1 MSRLIHILLIGTF
14 GWGLFSV
21 GSATSAGQIPFQ
33 PGEELVYR
41 IRWSFIPAGTAV
53 LKVLNPEIIKG
64 QSAQHF
70 SVMVKSNR
78 FVDNFY
84 KVRTRIDGWTDM
96 AVTHSL
102 LYKKKQRE
110 GRHRRD
116 VMVTFDWDT
125 NQTRYID
132 YFRGKIRSATLM
144 PGTFD
149 PFSAVYYFRTLT
161 IKKDD
166 EIIYPVSD
174 GKKCVLGRGRVVKR
188 EKINIRGITYNTWVV
203 VPEIKH
209 LGGVF
214 KKSKTAKIRFWI
226 TADHRRLPVKIASKV
241 IVGRFIAELVS
252 FHGTIE

>member
-1 MSRLIHILLIGTF
+1 MGTF
-14 GWGLFSV
+14 GLGLFFI

-53 LKVLNPEIIKG
+53 LKVLDPEIVNG
-64 QSAQHF
+64 QSTQHF
-70 SVMVKSNR
+70 SVTVKSNR
-78 FVDNFY
+78 FVDSFY
-84 KVRTRIDGWTDM
+84 KVRSQIDGWTDM
-96 AVTHSL
+96 AVSHSL
-102 LYKKKQRE
+102 LYKKKQNE

-116 VMVTFDWDT
+116 VVVIFDWDS
-125 NQTRYID
+125 NQAQYID
-132 YFRGKIRSATLM
+132 YFRGKVRSATLM

-166 EIIYPVSD
+166 EIVYPVSD
-174 GKKCVLGRGRVVKR
+174 GKKCVLGRGRAVKR
-188 EKINIRGITYNTWVV
+188 EKINIKGITYDTWVV

-214 KKSKTAKIRFWI
+214 KKSKNAKIRFWI

-241 IVGRFIAELVS
+241 VVGSFIAELIKS
-252 FHGTIE
+252 SGTIK